1 MGIYDRDY
9 YRREGP
15 SYLDS
20 FTLRGQAT
28 KWIVIATG
36 FIFVLQIL
44 TRIQIAPGFWG
55 PGFFT
60 TTFSLDP
67 ERVLSG
73 EVWRL
78 VTYAFLH
85 SDGTGWMFNSNFWM
99 HIVFNMWM
107 LWLFGGYIEDIYG
120 RWEFLTF
127 YLTAALVGGLAY
139 MGEYLVGIRAGVC
152 LGASGAV
159 TASLIL
165 CAFYHPRLTI
175 LLFFVIPV
183 PIWVLAVFQVAQD
196 ALGFLSSQPGTAF
209 SVHLGGAAFGA
220 LYFQTKIRILRIG
233 DWFRG
238 LKLGRSRTRLTVY
251 VPQNESR
258 EPVPV
263 LSGPEI
269 DEQLE
274 AKVDAVL
281 EKVARHGKE
290 SLSESERELLL
301 RASEIYKRRRT

>member
-28 KWIVIATG
+28 KWIIVATG

-44 TRIQIAPGFWG
+44 TRVQRAPGLWF
-55 PGFFT
+55 PGFIT

-67 ERVLSG
+67 ELVLHG

-85 SDGTGWMFNSNFWM
+85 SDGGGSNFWM

-139 MGEYLVGIRAGVC
+139 MAEYLVGIRAGVC
-152 LGASGAV
+152 IGASGAV
-159 TASLIL
+159 TASMVL

-183 PIWVLAVFQVAQD
+183 PIWVLAIFQVAQD
-196 ALGFLSSQPGTAF
+196 ALGFLSAQPGTAF

-220 LYFQTKIRILRIG
+220 LYFQSKIRILKIG

-238 LKLGRSRTRLTVY
+238 LKLGRARARLRVY
-251 VPQNESR
+251 APQEESR

-274 AKVDAVL
+274 AKLDAVL
-281 EKVARHGKE
+281 EKVAQQGKE
-290 SLSESERELLL
+290 SLSESERQILM
-301 RASEIYKRRRT
+301 RASEIYKRRRS